1 MDIEYEATFFPVV
14 KESVREI
21 LRKNGAKLIN
31 SEYLQKRT
39 AFNLPK
45 GHEIAGGWARVRQE
59 ADKIT
64 MSVKI
69 VDGHGIENKREV
81 CLTVDSFANAEM
93 LLTSLGCT
101 KKAYQENKRELWKT
115 GDVEI
120 TIDEWPYLEPFVEIE
135 GSSEQSVKNTAEKLG
150 FKWKNAI
157 FHSVDYMYHKKY
169 GVSQKAVYDKTPRIT
184 FSEPNPFV

>member
-69 VDGHGIENKREV
+69 VEGHGIENKRDYE
-81 CLTVDSFANAEM
+81 
-93 LLTSLGCT
+93 
-101 KKAYQENKRELWKT
+101 KRNPMYK
-115 GDVEI
+115 
-120 TIDEWPYLEPFVEIE
+120 FVPGIAMPAGIPWQTLCQPIME
-135 GSSEQSVKNTAEKLG
+135 
-150 FKWKNAI
+150 I
-157 FHSVDYMYHKKY
+157 FH
-169 GVSQKAVYDKTPRIT
+169 
-184 FSEPNPFV
+184 